1 MVVAF
6 VLLAAALLSL
16 WLGGDKRLGRAPLW
30 AWLAAGAL
38 GAALAAGVVR
48 PLGAL
53 GVAAWAGVV
62 AWWSREAAS
71 RWSRGAAAGAV
82 LGLAT
87 ALFMH
92 RVPGFANPRVID
104 AVRFTPDAVP
114 FSLHLNFDK
123 ALVGLLLLAWA
134 HPRIASAR
142 EWRGVL
148 RATVPRALVVL
159 GVVLAGSLALG
170 YVRWAPKCPEEAWL
184 WLGVNLLFTCTA
196 EEALFRGF
204 VQGELRRAWAE
215 RRGGSW
221 AALAVAAGLFGLAH
235 AAGGWRYVLMAT
247 VAGAGYG
254 WIYDRTHRVEASIL
268 AHWGLNALHFFL
280 FTYPA
285 LAR

>member
-1 MVVAF
+1 MRHTLPGGVVEHGETLPEALYREIYEETGLKLTGIKHMAYTVHIEDERRGERAIAVAF
-6 VLLAAALLSL
+6 
-16 WLGGDKRLGRAPLW
+16 
-30 AWLAAGAL
+30 
-38 GAALAAGVVR
+38 
-48 PLGAL
+48 
-53 GVAAWAGVV
+53 
-62 AWWSREAAS
+62 EAT
-71 RWSRGAAAGAV
+71 WE
-82 LGLAT
+82 
-87 ALFMH
+87 
-92 RVPGFANPRVID
+92 
-104 AVRFTPDAVP
+104 
-114 FSLHLNFDK
+114 
-123 ALVGLLLLAWA
+123 GLLNPAD
-134 HPRIASAR
+134 PDGFIVEAR
-142 EWRGVL
+142 
-148 RATVPRALVVL
+148 
-159 GVVLAGSLALG
+159 
-170 YVRWAPKCPEEAWL
+170 
-184 WLGVNLLFTCTA
+184 FCTA

>member
-142 EWRGVL
+142 DRRSSIAITSSRRGL
-148 RATVPRALVVL
+148 REARRVRPWPPDLSSRQ
-159 GVVLAGSLALG
+159 GSLSEANHGRIDG
-170 YVRWAPKCPEEAWL
+170 YEVL
-184 WLGVNLLFTCTA
+184 S
-196 EEALFRGF
+196 RGR
-204 VQGELRRAWAE
+204 Q
-215 RRGGSW
+215 
-221 AALAVAAGLFGLAH
+221 
-235 AAGGWRYVLMAT
+235 
-247 VAGAGYG
+247 
-254 WIYDRTHRVEASIL
+254 
-268 AHWGLNALHFFL
+268 
-280 FTYPA
+280 
-285 LAR
+285 